1 MKALTPQKAYER
13 LSKDYDRIVDH
24 DESDTRRATHP
35 ETLERIIDALKPPTH
50 PDLNQGANDA
60 IEQARQ
66 NFMDVPEDAADRFR
80 LWLVEP
86 RNGGNSPLYD
96 LALEYLEGLED
107 GQ

>member
-1 MKALTPQKAYER
+1 MKALTPIKAYEK

-24 DESDTRRATHP
+24 DESDRRRATHP
-35 ETLERIIDALKPPTH
+35 ETLERIIDALKPPKH
-50 PDLNQGANDA
+50 PDLNKGAADA
-60 IEQARQ
+60 IDEARQ
-66 NFMDVPEDAADRFR
+66 NFMDVPEDAADKFR

-96 LALEYLEGLED
+96 LALEYLQEQED